1 MADVSKMNQI
11 LMNKQSPPLSLSPR
25 HHLPKS
31 HRGQIAATTTTPNRS
46 RVSSR
51 KAWLVRRYRDYRN
64 AQIRLARSQKILVCL
79 VSQGC
84 HNRTQEANQSVALR
98 WFNSKQ
104 IPYTTVDGMDP
115 NQRQKRNELFDISGL
130 RGNYPQFFFLY
141 ENGTIQYLGNFST
154 LERLN
159 ESSHLPSEVLSRHVE
174 IETFDKIFGSV
185 VASFG

>member
-1 MADVSKMNQI
+1 MNNQ
-11 LMNKQSPPLSLSPR
+11 PPPSSSIRQHLSNNNR
-25 HHLPKS
+25 NQK
-31 HRGQIAATTTTPNRS
+31 AATTPNRS

-51 KAWLVRRYRDYRN
+51 KAALVGRYRKYRN
-64 AQIRLARSQKILVCL
+64 AQIGLLKEQKKLICL

-84 HNRTQEANQSVALR
+84 HDRAQETNQSVALR

-130 RGNYPQFFFLY
+130 RGNYPQFFFEY
-141 ENGTIQYLGNFST
+141 QNKGIQYLGNFST

-159 ESSHLPSEVLSRHVE
+159 ESSNLPLEVLSRHVE

-185 VASFG
+185 VASFR

>member
-1 MADVSKMNQI
+1 MNNQ
-11 LMNKQSPPLSLSPR
+11 PPPSSSIRQHLSNNNR
-25 HHLPKS
+25 NQK
-31 HRGQIAATTTTPNRS
+31 AATTPNRS

-51 KAWLVRRYRDYRN
+51 KAALVGRYRKYRN
-64 AQIRLARSQKILVCL
+64 AQIGLLKEQKKLICL

-84 HNRTQEANQSVALR
+84 HDRAQETNQSVALR

-130 RGNYPQFFFLY
+130 RGNYPTNGGSQRILYPQFFFEY
-141 ENGTIQYLGNFST
+141 QNGTIQYLGNFST

-159 ESSHLPSEVLSRHVE
+159 ESSNLPLEVLSRHVE
-174 IETFDKIFGSV
+174 IDTFDKIFGSV
-185 VASFG
+185 VASFR

>member
-1 MADVSKMNQI
+1 MNNQ
-11 LMNKQSPPLSLSPR
+11 PPPSSLRQHLSNNNR
-25 HHLPKS
+25 NQK
-31 HRGQIAATTTTPNRS
+31 AATTPNRS

-51 KAWLVRRYRDYRN
+51 KASLVGRYRSYRN
-64 AQIRLARSQKILVCL
+64 AQIGLVKEQKKLICL

-84 HNRTQEANQSVALR
+84 HDRAQETNQSVALR

-130 RGNYPQFFFLY
+130 RGNYPQFFFEY
-141 ENGTIQYLGNFST
+141 QNGTIQYLGNFST

-159 ESSHLPSEVLSRHVE
+159 ESSNLPLEVLSRHVE

-185 VASFG
+185 VASFR

>member
-1 MADVSKMNQI
+1 
-11 LMNKQSPPLSLSPR
+11 MNKHQSPTLSSSPR
-25 HHLPKS
+25 HHLS
-31 HRGQIAATTTTPNRS
+31 NNNRSQIAATAPTRP

-64 AQIRLARSQKILVCL
+64 EQIRLARSQKILVCL
-79 VSQGC
+79 VSQGVN
-84 HNRTQEANQSVALR
+84 NRTQEANQSVALR

-104 IPYTTVDGMDP
+104 IPYITVDGMDP
-115 NQRQKRNELFDISGL
+115 NQRRKRDELFEISGL

-141 ENGTIQYLGNFST
+141 ENGTVQYLGNFNT

-159 ESSHLPSEVLSRHVE
+159 ESSNLPLEVLSRHVE

-185 VASFG
+185 VASFS

>member
-1 MADVSKMNQI
+1 MMNNQ
-11 LMNKQSPPLSLSPR
+11 PPPSSLRQHLSNNNR
-25 HHLPKS
+25 NQK
-31 HRGQIAATTTTPNRS
+31 AATTPNRS

-51 KAWLVRRYRDYRN
+51 KAALVGRYRNYRN
-64 AQIRLARSQKILVCL
+64 AQIGLVKEQKKLICL

-84 HNRTQEANQSVALR
+84 HDRAQETNQSVALR

-130 RGNYPQFFFLY
+130 RGNYPQFFFEY
-141 ENGTIQYLGNFST
+141 QNGTIQYLGNFST

-159 ESSHLPSEVLSRHVE
+159 ESSNLPLEVLSRHVE

-185 VASFG
+185 VASFR